1 MIQLF
6 CGYDSREA
14 IGYHVFCASVLNNS
28 TRPVSFTPL
37 AAMGLPQG
45 SNAFTLSR
53 FLVPRL
59 SLWKG
64 HAIFADASDM
74 LMLGDVAKLDALFDN
89 RYAVQLVKHPTYQTR
104 HPVKYRG
111 TPLQC
116 DNRDYD
122 RKNWASLMIFN
133 CEHPAW
139 RHVSPAALA
148 KRPTLEWLQLRHLD
162 DSDIGDLPP
171 EWNCLADEGHNVCSA
186 KVLHWTAGIPA
197 FAAYRTAPGAKHWHD
212 ELAGLKAAA

>member
-1 MIQLF
+1 VIQLF

-14 IGYHVFCASVLNNS
+14 VGYHVFCASVLDNA

-64 HAIFADASDM
+64 HAIFADACDM
-74 LMLGDVAKLDALFDN
+74 VMLGDVAKLDALFDD
-89 RYAVQLVKHPTYQTR
+89 RYAVQVVKHPDYATR

-111 TPLQC
+111 TPMEC
-116 DNRDYD
+116 TNTNYP
-122 RKNWASLMIFN
+122 RKNWASLMLVN
-133 CEHPAW
+133 CQHPAW
-139 RHVSPAALA
+139 RDVSPAALA
-148 KRPTLEWLQLRHLD
+148 QVPPLGWLQFRGLD
-162 DSDIGDLPP
+162 DSDIGALPP
-171 EWNCLADEGHNVCSA
+171 EWNCLADEGHDVKAA

-197 FAAYRTAPGAKHWHD
+197 FDAYRAAPGAREWHRYRSLID
-212 ELAGLKAAA
+212 G